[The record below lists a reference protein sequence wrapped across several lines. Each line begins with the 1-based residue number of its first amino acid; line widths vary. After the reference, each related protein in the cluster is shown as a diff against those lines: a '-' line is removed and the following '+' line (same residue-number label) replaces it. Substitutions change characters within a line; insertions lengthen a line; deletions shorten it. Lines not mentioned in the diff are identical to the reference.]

1 MGLNSRI
8 IERKVENFL
17 QNVFK
22 PETAFNK
29 KLQQKKKFI
38 LLSKLVADLFEKKNS
53 RLCFNNISNLII
65 LILNIYNEKFPVD
78 IYSLEEE
85 TSTKKFSSKIKH
97 IMKEEFLID

>member
-8 IERKVENFL
+8 IERKVEHFL

-29 KLQQKKKFI
+29 KQQQKKKFI
-38 LLSKLVADLFEKKNS
+38 LLSKLVADLFERKNS
-53 RLCFNNISNLII
+53 RVCFNNISNLII

-85 TSTKKFSSKIKH
+85 TSTKKLSLKFKH
-97 IMKEEFLID
+97 LMKEEFLID

>member
-8 IERKVENFL
+8 IEKKVEDFL

-22 PETAFNK
+22 PENSFNK
-29 KLQQKKKFI
+29 RYLQKRKFI
-38 LLSKLVADLFEKKNS
+38 LLSKLVADLFERKDS
-53 RLCFNNISNLII
+53 RVCFKNISNLII

-85 TSTKKFSSKIKH
+85 NSAKKFNSQFKN
-97 IMKEEFLID
+97 IMKDEFLID